1 MNSRTQ
7 LIGVIAAVALLA
19 AGGAGAAVWW
29 LKADGTKTPS
39 AAAADA
45 AHGGKDAKD
54 AKDPKDDGKPAPDYK
69 YVTLDK
75 VLVML
80 RGPNG
85 SAVSH
90 YMAVDIVFKTL
101 PEQEKRTKDHLP
113 LLRTVAV
120 KALSTHTVESAQAMS
135 VEQFARLLN
144 QAYAESYATDRRDA
158 PFAEALIGKLIIE

>member
-1 MNSRTQ
+1 MKSRIK
-7 LIGVIAAVALLA
+7 LIGLIAAVALLA
-19 AGGAGAAVWW
+19 AGAAGAAVWW
-29 LKADGTKTPS
+29 MRAG
-39 AAAADA
+39 AAKPGAEA
-45 AHGGKDAKD
+45 AHAK
-54 AKDPKDDGKPAPDYK
+54 AEEEAKPAPDYK

-85 SAVSH
+85 AAVSH

-120 KALSTHTVESAQAMS
+120 KALSAHTVESAQAMS
-135 VEQFARLLN
+135 VEQFAQLLN
-144 QAYAESYATDRRDA
+144 KAYADSYAADRREA

>member
-1 MNSRTQ
+1 MKSRIK
-7 LIGVIAAVALLA
+7 LIGVIAVVALLA

-29 LKADGTKTPS
+29 MKSDGTKG
-39 AAAADA
+39 AAAGADA
-45 AHGGKDAKD
+45 AHAGKDAKD
-54 AKDPKDDGKPAPDYK
+54 ANASKDDGKPAPDYK

-135 VEQFARLLN
+135 VDQFAQLLN
-144 QAYAESYATDRRDA
+144 QAYAESYAADRREA

>member
-1 MNSRTQ
+1 MKSRIK

-29 LKADGTKTPS
+29 LKADGTKT
-39 AAAADA
+39 AAADA
-45 AHGGKDAKD
+45 AHGGKDAKE

-135 VEQFARLLN
+135 VEQFAQLLN
-144 QAYAESYATDRRDA
+144 QAYAESYAADRRDA

>member
-1 MNSRTQ
+1 MKSRTQ

-29 LKADGTKTPS
+29 MKGDGTKT
-39 AAAADA
+39 AAGADA

-54 AKDPKDDGKPAPDYK
+54 AKDAKDDGKPAPDYK

-135 VEQFARLLN
+135 VEQFAELLN
-144 QAYAESYATDRRDA
+144 KAYAESYAADRRDA

>member
-1 MNSRTQ
+1 MNTKSK
-7 LIGVIAAVALLA
+7 LVAVIAGVALLA

-29 LKADGTKTPS
+29 MQSHRAHP
-39 AAAADA
+39 AADA
-45 AHGGKDAKD
+45 KAEAPKEDA
-54 AKDPKDDGKPAPDYK
+54 KPAPDYK

-90 YMAVDIVFKTL
+90 YMAVDIVFKAL
-101 PEQEKRTKDHLP
+101 PEQEKRTKEHLP

-120 KALSTHTVESAQAMS
+120 KALSVHTVESASAMS
-135 VEQFARLLN
+135 VEDFALLLN
-144 QAYAESYATDRRDA
+144 KAYQASYAAERREP